1 MSPRLASATTGTS
14 SGIDRAQAFEGGHP
28 RGPEGLEEREVG
40 LDRGGVRQ
48 GRLEEEL
55 GEALDAG
62 QVAGE
67 PLGECLGVGVEPEAE
82 DRPRRCGA
90 GRQPVEVRA
99 GHWAG
104 DGDAAGS
111 SSAGMYQSGLDAAS
125 RPDTSVRGR
134 TSSTVHAPGVPPSL
148 ARWRSTL

>member
-55 GEALDAG
+55 GEALDPG

-67 PLGECLGVGVEPEAE
+67 PLGECLGVGIEPEAE

-90 GRQPVEVRA
+90 GRQPVEVR
-99 GHWAG
+99 GW
-104 DGDAAGS
+104 S
-111 SSAGMYQSGLDAAS
+111 L
-125 RPDTSVRGR
+125 GR
-134 TSSTVHAPGVPPSL
+134 
-148 ARWRSTL
+148 